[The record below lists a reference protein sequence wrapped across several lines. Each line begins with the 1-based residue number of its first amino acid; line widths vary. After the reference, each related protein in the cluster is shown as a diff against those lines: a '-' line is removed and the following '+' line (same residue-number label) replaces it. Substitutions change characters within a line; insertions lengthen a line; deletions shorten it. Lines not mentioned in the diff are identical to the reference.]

1 LPFVFEEKNDMAT
14 DNTNNK
20 EEKHSMKKQNT
31 AEIERPRRRRV
42 TFRFEAGPESD
53 VRLAGSFNN
62 WNTSTHRLSRKNGNG
77 KYATSLLLP
86 AGRHEYKF
94 IVNGEWR
101 CDPACADLAPNE
113 HGTLN
118 SVIEVR

>member
-1 LPFVFEEKNDMAT
+1 MREEKR
-14 DNTNNK
+14 
-20 EEKHSMKKQNT
+20 SMKKQK
-31 AEIERPRRRRV
+31 AEKIERLRRRRV

-53 VRLAGSFNN
+53 VCLAGSFNN
-62 WNTSTHRLSRKNGNG
+62 WNPYTHRLSRQNGNR
-77 KYATSLLLP
+77 KYTTTLLLP
-86 AGRHEYKF
+86 VGRHEYKF
-94 IVNGEWR
+94 IVDGEWQ